1 MNARPSSAGIGPHVA
16 TRATVTSAAA
26 AALGGLALDHADA
39 LGIAVCVAVVDAS
52 GTPLFLRRMDGVA
65 APIVEFALDKAFTA
79 ATMAKS
85 TRDFGQRM
93 IGDAALGVALAG
105 RRRMITWQG
114 GLPIVAG
121 GEIVGGI
128 GVSGATGEEDEACA
142 AAALAALGLGPA
154 SSGAGG

>member
-1 MNARPSSAGIGPHVA
+1 MNALPSSAGASSHVVA
-16 TRATVTSAAA
+16 RATVTSAAA
-26 AALGGLALDHADA
+26 AALGGLALDHAEA
-39 LGIAVCVAVVDAS
+39 LGVAVCVAVVDAA

-85 TRDFGQRM
+85 TRDFGVRM
-93 IGDAALGVALAG
+93 TGDAALGVALAG

-142 AAALAALGLGPA
+142 AAALAALGLGAVPPP
-154 SSGAGG
+154 SGG